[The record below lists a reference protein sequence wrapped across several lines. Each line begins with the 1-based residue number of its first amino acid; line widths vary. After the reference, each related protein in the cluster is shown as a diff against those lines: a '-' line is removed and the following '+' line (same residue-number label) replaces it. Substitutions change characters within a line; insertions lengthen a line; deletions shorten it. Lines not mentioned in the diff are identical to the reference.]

1 MTNCYQV
8 PVICQNMKRSLFIL
22 ALLVLPIVVSAQRN
36 TASQRSAT
44 PQRATTQRNAT
55 PKYSKKVTELQ
66 KQKADLQN
74 TLQKSKAE
82 LTKTKQQVK
91 VGQQNIH
98 YIGVQLNNRLDQ
110 IVNLEKEIGR
120 LDSLTIQLQG
130 RIREKELELKE
141 KREKLKLAMRYAR
154 TQKGQTSSL
163 VFILSAKNVKQMFR
177 RSRYAKEYVSFQHN
191 LGEQILKKQAELLE
205 EQSQLLNT
213 KSKKSDLVKEVMLQ
227 RKDLGAQQVQQQ
239 KKVDGLK
246 KQESGLAGKIA
257 QQQKQLSALNKKIDD
272 LIAYEIEQARKA
284 AEAAARKK
292 AAEEAARKKAAEEA
306 ARKKAGAKPAPAPK
320 AASKPAPVKPDT
332 WLTAEDRQLNGTFE
346 QNRGRLPVPITG
358 QYMIGNH
365 FGTYTVPGLK
375 NVQLENKGTNYVGRP
390 GARARSIFAG
400 EVTAVFQFGGSRNV
414 LIRHGSYISVYCNL
428 SSVTV
433 AKGQKVNAKDI
444 IGTVAD
450 DGSGRCV
457 LHFQLRKETAKLN
470 PEAWIGR

>member
-1 MTNCYQV
+1 MVFLTLFLLL
-8 PVICQNMKRSLFIL
+8 PVAVFPQN
-22 ALLVLPIVVSAQRN
+22 
-36 TASQRSAT
+36 
-44 PQRATTQRNAT
+44 
-55 PKYSKKVTELQ
+55 SKKVKALQ
-66 KQKADLQN
+66 KQKVELQN
-74 TLQKSKAE
+74 TLKKSKDQ

-91 VGQQNIH
+91 AGQQNIH
-98 YIGVQLNNRLDQ
+98 FIGVQLNNRLDQ
-110 IVNLEKEIGR
+110 IVGLEKEIGQ
-120 LDSLTIQLQG
+120 LDSLAIQLQG
-130 RIREKELELKE
+130 RIREKESELRE
-141 KREKLKLAMRYAR
+141 KREKLKMAMRYAR
-154 TQKGQTSSL
+154 TQKTHTSPL
-163 VFILSAKNVKQMFR
+163 IFILSAKNVKQMFR
-177 RSRYAKEYVSFQHN
+177 RSHFAKKYVSFEHN
-191 LGEQILKKQAELLE
+191 LGEQVLKKQAELLE
-205 EQSQLLNT
+205 EQNRLLDT
-213 KSKKSDLVKEVMLQ
+213 KSKKSNLVHEVMLQ
-227 RKDLGAQQVQQQ
+227 RRDLGVQQVQQQ

-257 QQQKQLSALNKKIDD
+257 EQQKQLNALNKKIDD

-292 AAEEAARKKAAEEA
+292 AAEEAARKKAGG
-306 ARKKAGAKPAPAPK
+306 KAAPATK
-320 AASKPAPVKPDT
+320 STSKPAPVKLTT

-358 QYMIGNH
+358 QYMIGNR
-365 FGTYTVPGLK
+365 FGTYNVPGLK

-450 DGSGRCV
+450 DGTGKCV
-457 LHFQLRKETAKLN
+457 LHFQLRKETTKLN
-470 PEAWIGR
+470 PESWIGR

>member
-1 MTNCYQV
+1 
-8 PVICQNMKRSLFIL
+8 MKSLLFIL
-22 ALLVLPIVVSAQRN
+22 FLLLPAAVF
-36 TASQRSAT
+36 
-44 PQRATTQRNAT
+44 PQN
-55 PKYSKKVTELQ
+55 SKKVKALQ
-66 KQKADLQN
+66 KQKVELQN
-74 TLQKSKAE
+74 TLKKSRDE

-91 VGQQNIH
+91 KGQQNIH
-98 YIGVQLNNRLDQ
+98 YIGIQLNNRLDQ
-110 IVNLEKEIGR
+110 IVGLEKEIDE
-120 LDSLTIQLQG
+120 LDSLTIELQG
-130 RIREKELELKE
+130 KIREKEEELKG
-141 KREKLKLAMRYAR
+141 KREKLKQAMRYAR
-154 TQKGQTSSL
+154 TQKGHTSSL

-177 RSRYAKEYVSFQHN
+177 RSRFAKEYVSFEHN

-205 EQSQLLNT
+205 EQNKLLDT
-213 KSKKSDLVKEVMLQ
+213 KSKKSSLVHEVMLQ
-227 RKDLGAQQVQQQ
+227 RKELGVQQVQQK
-239 KKVDGLK
+239 KKVEGLK

-257 QQQKQLSALNKKIDD
+257 EQQKQLNALNKKIDD

-292 AAEEAARKKAAEEA
+292 AAAEAARKKAAEEA
-306 ARKKAGAKPAPAPK
+306 ARKKSGGKTTP
-320 AASKPAPVKPDT
+320 ASKSSGKPTPVKPET

-358 QYMIGNH
+358 QYMIGNR
-365 FGTYTVPGLK
+365 FGKYNVPGLA

-390 GARARSIFAG
+390 GARARSIFPG
-400 EVTAVFQFGGSRNV
+400 VVSAVFQFGGSRNV

-450 DGSGRCV
+450 DGTGKCV

-470 PEAWIGR
+470 PESWIGR